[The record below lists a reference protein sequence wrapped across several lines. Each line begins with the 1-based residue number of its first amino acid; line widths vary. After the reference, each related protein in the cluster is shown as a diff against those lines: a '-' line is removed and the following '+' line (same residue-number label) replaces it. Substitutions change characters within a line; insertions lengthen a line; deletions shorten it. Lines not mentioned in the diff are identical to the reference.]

1 MVVQRTNRRDPPTS
15 AGVVTGRSE
24 EDRRARRSLQTYSK
38 FGTLVAM
45 AMLIVA
51 FSVVRPDSFATL
63 TTAKNILDQS
73 AVLVVIS
80 VGLTI
85 AMVEN
90 EFDLS
95 IAAMATMAGMLV
107 AGFQAFGGFSWPV
120 AVIITLA
127 IGAGIGI
134 FSGLVV
140 TVVGINSFIAT
151 LAVATILLGVTYW
164 YNGGQTIASGVS
176 GAFANLGSG
185 NALGLPDLVWLAA
198 GVSLVAWVALTYTPI
213 GREMYAIGGNREAA
227 RLAGV
232 PVRRTRVIAFVI
244 AGTLAALAGIMLSA
258 RSGEGTPGAG
268 TGLLLQAFAAC
279 FLGSVTLREG
289 QFHVLGTVLGV
300 LLLSVIFTGLTILG
314 VQVYVQSWA
323 TGGVLIAAVSVSALS
338 RRARS
343 R

>member
-1 MVVQRTNRRDPPTS
+1 MAVDHTDVGERSQESAPRDAGRWERGRGGGFQR
-15 AGVVTGRSE
+15 
-24 EDRRARRSLQTYSK
+24 YSK

-45 AMLIVA
+45 VVLIVV
-51 FSVVRPDSFATL
+51 FSAVRPDAFATF

-73 AVLVVIS
+73 AVLIVIS
-80 VGLTI
+80 VGLTV

-95 IAAMATMAGMLV
+95 IAAMATMSGMLV
-107 AGFQAFGGFSWPV
+107 AGLQAFEGLSWPV
-120 AVIITLA
+120 AIIVVLCLGGL
-127 IGAGIGI
+127 IGAC
-134 FSGLVV
+134 SGSIV

-164 YNGGQTIASGVS
+164 YNGGQTIAAGVS
-176 GAFANLGSG
+176 GTFANLGSG
-185 NALGLPDLVWLAA
+185 SALGIPDLVWLAA
-198 GVSLVAWVALTYTPI
+198 FVSVVVWLALTFTPM

-232 PVRRTRVIAFVI
+232 PVRRTRIIAFVI

-258 RSGEGTPGAG
+258 RAGEGSPGAG

-279 FLGSVTLREG
+279 FLGSVTLRDG

-300 LLLSVIFTGLTILG
+300 LLLSIIFTGLTILG
-314 VQVYVQSWA
+314 VQIYVQSWA

-338 RRARS
+338 RRMS
-343 R
+343 SG